1 MTLHSKTIAA
11 LAASAV
17 ILLVF
22 TAFILFPLLR
32 SIRSDSSRVF
42 AARQELSQ
50 VSMYEEQTQKFEE
63 LSRAR
68 EGDVAVLRNLF
79 VDRNTPI
86 AFIEFL
92 ETYSQNSQVSLEIR
106 PVESLKKEAD
116 VWDSIDFELT
126 GRGPFP
132 GALSFLKQVERAPY
146 LLEFKNVILQRLATG
161 EVSFSFLMKA
171 YTQ

>member
-11 LAASAV
+11 LGAFAA

-32 SIRSDSSRVF
+32 SIRSDAARVF

-50 VSMYEEQTQKFEE
+50 VSLYEEQIQGFEE
-63 LSRAR
+63 LSKAR
-68 EGDVAVLRNLF
+68 EGDVAAFRNLF
-79 VDRNTPI
+79 VDRKTPI

-92 ETYSQNSQVSLEIR
+92 EAHSQSSQVSLEIR

-132 GALSFLKQVERAPY
+132 GVLSFMKQVEYAPY
-146 LLEFKNVILQRLATG
+146 LLEFKNAVLQRLATG
-161 EVSFSFLMKA
+161 EVSFSFLVKA